1 MGPCGDGLCCAPVP
15 AADQVEIHRKTLA
28 AAMLVLPQIWH
39 HLNISAQVV
48 RRETHI
54 AVVAL
59 IAPSP
64 PMESKTCMCCKQKC
78 TEYKWMNRFTPH
90 SHAALYTHGRA
101 KPFCVNY
108 IHKARHN
115 PLPWNVPRHAVGDA
129 GDQAWCNA
137 TSARDS
143 PEYASMC
150 SNIVKSYAPYMKSD
164 SKTNPCVGVHS

>member
-90 SHAALYTHGRA
+90 SHAALYTPARS
-101 KPFCVNY
+101 KPFCY
-108 IHKARHN
+108 ITSTRRGITRSHGTCPAMLWVMQDIRLGAMQ
-115 PLPWNVPRHAVGDA
+115 PVQEVLQCMQVCV
-129 GDQAWCNA
+129 QA
-137 TSARDS
+137 S
-143 PEYASMC
+143 
-150 SNIVKSYAPYMKSD
+150 
-164 SKTNPCVGVHS
+164 